1 MRLLTS
7 CKQLPTIQVGCSAP
21 WLILQKSGG
30 AIVPP
35 LSFLYLYYYFGYDRI
50 QNMFYYKCKEVSL
63 CPK

>member
-1 MRLLTS
+1 MWLLTK
-7 CKQLPTIQVGCSAP
+7 CKQLPTYSRLFSP